1 MPTPFAELLLQILHV
16 DPLLPD
22 PKRLEALGVT
32 EWEDFTT
39 EAIRYRLAYQVSEY
53 LKAHDDLRS
62 RVPEACLARLSQA
75 VRPTVMMNLQRQAQ
89 LRQML
94 VACEA
99 EGIPFLLMKGLWIV
113 EHMYPTLAA
122 RASGDIDILLKPDD
136 MPRFTHLVQEMG
148 FDVDPEIGWS
158 YMDSPPLMRCQHERG
173 LRLGADDLGNPDG
186 PCLAWGSN
194 LTARTGRPT
203 KGAKDGPFLRLRVA
217 GRGRKSAWIP
227 T

>member
-16 DPLLPD
+16 DPFLPD

-53 LKAHDDLRS
+53 LKVHDDLRS

-113 EHMYPTLAA
+113 EHMFPPWLPGLPVISISCLNPMICHVLPTWF
-122 RASGDIDILLKPDD
+122 R
-136 MPRFTHLVQEMG
+136 R
-148 FDVDPEIGWS
+148 
-158 YMDSPPLMRCQHERG
+158 
-173 LRLGADDLGNPDG
+173 
-186 PCLAWGSN
+186 WGS
-194 LTARTGRPT
+194 T
-203 KGAKDGPFLRLRVA
+203 
-217 GRGRKSAWIP
+217 
-227 T
+227 